1 MKVYGFLVIFNYN
14 NEINIE
20 NDSNE
25 YYIIT
30 TGYTNELYMLIK
42 AIIKWENGKMTRKH
56 EIWK

>member
-1 MKVYGFLVIFNYN
+1 MDIFNYN

-20 NDSNE
+20 NDSNK